1 MATFSVAFLGCKVSQ
16 TDAHEIRERLVADGH
31 VERDSG
37 GEIAVVNSCCVT
49 NEAVAKSRQAARR
62 AARTARR
69 VYVTGCAANLGS
81 GLDGLPENVEV
92 VGVPSERVAA
102 HVADSVG
109 AIGCVQ
115 APVGLHQRSETGR
128 SVHGFHE
135 AWARFSPRRCG
146 SSIRRSSVS
155 ASTSHWSSSASFF
168 CQSSPARAPARC
180 MSTRERR
187 KFTRHRA

>member
-81 GLDGLPENVEV
+81 GLDGLPENVEH
-92 VGVPSERVAA
+92 GTDTERRESLPATDPSTA
-102 HVADSVG
+102 H
-109 AIGCVQ
+109 C
-115 APVGLHQRSETGR
+115 
-128 SVHGFHE
+128 
-135 AWARFSPRRCG
+135 FSPRTLTSVSTSTLRIESRVG
-146 SSIRRSSVS
+146 HPSPTAPNLRSSDPCF
-155 ASTSHWSSSASFF
+155 AGDW
-168 CQSSPARAPARC
+168 
-180 MSTRERR
+180 
-187 KFTRHRA
+187 